1 MAVVGVVVR
10 VIEPM
15 TVFVVM
21 AVVVP
26 AAGAV
31 HVGTVP
37 MVVVVVQVFTVD
49 MGVVRAAA
57 ASHAHGF
64 LLGNGVS
71 M

>member
-10 VIEPM
+10 VIVPM

-37 MVVVVVQVFTVD
+37 MVVVVVQVFPID

-64 LLGNGVS
+64 LLGDGVS

>member
-1 MAVVGVVVR
+1 MSVS
-10 VIEPM
+10 
-15 TVFVVM
+15 VVM

-31 HVGTVP
+31 YVGTVP
-37 MVVVVVQVFTVD
+37 MSVVMVVVQVLTVD
-49 MGVVRAAA
+49 LGVVRAAA

-64 LLGNGVS
+64 LLGDGVS

>member
-1 MAVVGVVVR
+1 MSLS
-10 VIEPM
+10 
-15 TVFVVM
+15 VVM

-31 HVGTVP
+31 HVGSMP
-37 MVVVVVQVFTVD
+37 MIVVMVVVQVFTVD
-49 MGVVRAAA
+49 LGVVRAAA